1 MKIKVK
7 LKAQDK
13 KQDFD
18 QFVFDQYIFLVEME
32 VKPYE
37 DLDYQ
42 FDDEYQMPFDESV
55 EISYPALSFKDAL
68 KMFIKDLNSGE
79 VIGTESPFS
88 YKFKP
93 SDFMSITITKNK
105 KEIKSLIGNIDDLEE
120 VLRIQTKKHYRLIQ
134 KKAQDNKIYSGKE
147 VSDYFR
153 DITEIDESITKIG
166 LENLIKNYVMEN
178 KWELKSIAI
187 SEVLKDPDFEQ
198 FWNNVDSEEDLY
210 EDYYDRNFDDWEL
223 NQPIILYQKDN
234 KTFLVDGY
242 HRTAQ
247 RLLNEESN
255 IKAYVVTEKE

>member
-13 KQDFD
+13 KIYLYHATYGKYLNSIMKDGLIPNKNINWDFSERYVYLTTD
-18 QFVFDQYIFLVEME
+18 PDIAESFAETSEMAPE
-32 VKPYE
+32 KYLNDIV
-37 DLDYQ
+37 
-42 FDDEYQMPFDESV
+42 
-55 EISYPALSFKDAL
+55 IL
-68 KMFIKDLNSGE
+68 KVYIKDLDINKLRLDNNITQEGE
-79 VIGTESPFS
+79 EFYDEYDEPYSFQYEGKINPQ
-88 YKFKP
+88 YI
-93 SDFMSITITKNK
+93 SIHK
-105 KEIKSLIGNIDDLEE
+105 
-120 VLRIQTKKHYRLIQ
+120 RI
-134 KKAQDNKIYSGKE
+134 KAQDNKIYSGKE
-147 VSDYFR
+147 IADYFR

-198 FWNNVDSEEDLY
+198 FWNNIDSEEDLY